1 MTQYLWWT
9 IRIVVVAFCLFFIY
23 FGINLLAGAYDL
35 EVPQYFIL
43 TFFAS
48 NFIILFSLAILVGY
62 CLQMYLR
69 LRKKRCDNL
78 VDDVQKN
85 GNDEV

>member
-1 MTQYLWWT
+1 MTLYRWWI
-9 IRIVVVAFCLFFIY
+9 IRIVVVAVCLFFIY
-23 FGINLLAGAYDL
+23 FGINLLAGAYHL

-48 NFIILFSLAILVGY
+48 NFIILFSLAILVGF
-62 CLQMYLR
+62 CLQMYSR
-69 LRKKRCDNL
+69 LRKKSYKSPADEIS
-78 VDDVQKN
+78 KN

>member
-1 MTQYLWWT
+1 MTLYWWVT
-9 IRIVVVAFCLFFIY
+9 RIVVVAFCLFFIY
-23 FGINLLAGAYDL
+23 FGVNLLAGAYDL

-62 CLQMYLR
+62 CLQMYSR
-69 LRKKRCDNL
+69 LRKKSVEDL
-78 VDDVQKN
+78 VDSVQEN